1 MKPHKLPFLNDYMYA
16 CHPQILKQMAALAD
30 TPHTGYGCDELCEAA
45 REKIRQACQCPEAG
59 VHFLIGGTATNVT
72 AIDALIRSYQGV
84 LAAQSGHINTFEAG
98 AMESAG
104 HKILPLRP
112 IEGKVMPHILSEWL
126 ERDKNDEN
134 RDHTVRPGA
143 LYISQPTE
151 VGTL

>member
-30 TPHTGYGCDELCEAA
+30 KPHTGYGCDELCEAA

-84 LAAQSGHINTFEAG
+84 LAT
-98 AMESAG
+98 
-104 HKILPLRP
+104 PLRP
-112 IEGKVMPHILSEWL
+112 GPWS
-126 ERDKNDEN
+126 
-134 RDHTVRPGA
+134 RPGIKFF
-143 LYISQPTE
+143 LSDPSK
-151 VGTL
+151 GR